1 MKTDRKM
8 FCYCITKLNEESQ
21 EFSLD
26 DGVVSCPFCHALN
39 NVCIVF
45 QSDDYVY
52 KINMVWCDTC
62 GTRCAVPSDAAEDK
76 NS

>member
-1 MKTDRKM
+1 MKSRRSFPWTTGSSRV
-8 FCYCITKLNEESQ
+8 L
-21 EFSLD
+21 
-26 DGVVSCPFCHALN
+26 FCHALD

-62 GTRCAVPSDAAEDK
+62 GARCAVPSDAAEDK